1 METTESTASV
11 ATETQTSTEPTSTP
25 QQTQSTPAQ
34 VPAQTSSSEPW
45 YSSLPEDLR
54 ADANITKFSSVEE
67 LAKGYNNASAL
78 IGRDKIPMPKTE
90 EEMRNVQLRLGM
102 PATPEEYKLGPELGA
117 QWTAEDLEDSPEP
130 GVPLDK
136 WRNCYKQLVHEYGF
150 TQTQAAK
157 MYERVAR
164 ETNLAKKREQ
174 AKIEAEMQQCD
185 VALKS
190 AWGEAHGLKLQIAS
204 RAVNSLFGTELKEK
218 IDKAGLGRDP
228 EFLQAMAKI
237 GSRSLEELG
246 IDAKGSPAKTPSDL
260 DSEIKALIGH
270 PAYMDKKHPE
280 HKGTVAKVT
289 ALMQRRHPENAT

>member
-11 ATETQTSTEPTSTP
+11 ETTQVGQSTESTST
-25 QQTQSTPAQ
+25 QQPTQSTQ
-34 VPAQTSSSEPW
+34 SEPW

-54 ADANITKFSSVEE
+54 TDANITKFSSVEE

-90 EEMRNVQLRLGM
+90 EEMRGVQLRLGM
-102 PATPEEYKLGPELGA
+102 PATFEEYKLGPELGA
-117 QWTAEDLEDSPEP
+117 QWTAEDLEESPEP
-130 GVPLDK
+130 GVDLDK
-136 WRNCYKQLVHEYGF
+136 WRSCYKQLAHEYGF

-164 ETNLAKKREQ
+164 ETNLAKRREQ
-174 AKIEAEMQQCD
+174 AKVEAEMQQCD
-185 VALKS
+185 VALKG

-204 RAVNSLFGTELKEK
+204 KAVNSLFGTELKEK

-246 IDAKGSPAKTPSDL
+246 IDVKGSPAKTPSDL
-260 DSEIKALIGH
+260 DSEIKALTGH

-280 HKGTVAKVT
+280 HKGTVARVT
-289 ALMQRRHPENAT
+289 ALMQRRYPENAT